1 MQNIMDFTMTQ
12 DLIFK

>member
-1 MQNIMDFTMTQ
+1 MTQ

>member
-1 MQNIMDFTMTQ
+1 MQNSMDFTMTQ